1 MSPPL
6 PHPVVNVARG
16 EHLFSIFPVQ
26 PLVVGDVAEVAQLHR
41 RLRPINALGEM
52 LDGGAVFE
60 NRVNPVILKCVG
72 QLAEHGEDVAKAQG
86 QGGIDRVFDR
96 AGVAKAKDVDV
107 VPSLTDPLDATL
119 ALFEPRGVPG
129 HVDIDLC
136 AESLEIWPLARRVGR
151 ANEPDVAA
159 LDVASAGP

>member
-72 QLAEHGEDVAKAQG
+72 QLAEHGEDVAK
-86 QGGIDRVFDR
+86 RRDR
-96 AGVAKAKDVDV
+96 AA
-107 VPSLTDPLDATL
+107 
-119 ALFEPRGVPG
+119 
-129 HVDIDLC
+129 
-136 AESLEIWPLARRVGR
+136 
-151 ANEPDVAA
+151 
-159 LDVASAGP
+159 